1 MRTIPYSRALA
12 NICGLIGLPTSRLTT
27 EVAESINNLW
37 NANVRQI
44 WGAGNWTDLS
54 VWGEARFAGDLLVY
68 PNDLSQTAYWTAT
81 NTTVT
86 ANSIANPA
94 DNRVTASKVMETSAT
109 GAHNVAQN
117 ALTCFP
123 STGYQ
128 LSAYVRPNGR
138 SYVYLA
144 ANDGTTT
151 FSTFFNVQSGTVGA
165 GSNVTSSN
173 IQQFPN
179 GYFLCT
185 ITYTSGT
192 AATSQSST
200 VQVSTDGTTLSYA
213 GDPSK
218 GLYVWGALLIQQTNT
233 SPQQFTIPWDQTG
246 ENVIDN
252 FFQAWIDN
260 PAMITYPRP
269 QGFVINSEGIQ
280 MISTAGGF
288 MGTNGYVT
296 YNTNP
301 ANPIYTYYRKAP
313 YNYSGDVY
321 SATATYVAGQYIYY
335 TLTSGAGTGTSD
347 YYKCVTA
354 TTAGQSPETSSA
366 KWVIQPVPEMLSQPL
381 VWQTYADWLTQDGQW
396 DKAAQAYQMAE
407 QKKLEEWDRI
417 ERQQPDTI
425 TMQVF
430 THSTDQNRAC

>member
-1 MRTIPYSRALA
+1 M
-12 NICGLIGLPTSRLTT
+12 TT

-218 GLYVWGALLIQQTNT
+218 GL
-233 SPQQFTIPWDQTG
+233 
-246 ENVIDN
+246 
-252 FFQAWIDN
+252 
-260 PAMITYPRP
+260 
-269 QGFVINSEGIQ
+269 
-280 MISTAGGF
+280 
-288 MGTNGYVT
+288 
-296 YNTNP
+296 
-301 ANPIYTYYRKAP
+301 
-313 YNYSGDVY
+313 
-321 SATATYVAGQYIYY
+321 
-335 TLTSGAGTGTSD
+335 
-347 YYKCVTA
+347 
-354 TTAGQSPETSSA
+354 
-366 KWVIQPVPEMLSQPL
+366 
-381 VWQTYADWLTQDGQW
+381 
-396 DKAAQAYQMAE
+396 
-407 QKKLEEWDRI
+407 
-417 ERQQPDTI
+417 
-425 TMQVF
+425 
-430 THSTDQNRAC
+430 